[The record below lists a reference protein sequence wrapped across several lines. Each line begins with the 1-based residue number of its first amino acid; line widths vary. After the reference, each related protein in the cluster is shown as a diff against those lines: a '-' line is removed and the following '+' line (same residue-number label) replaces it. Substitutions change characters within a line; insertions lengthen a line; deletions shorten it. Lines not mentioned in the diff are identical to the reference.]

1 MSRRAY
7 PPPSSPPPPPGRAD
21 APPAD
26 VEVTISVHADGRQI
40 AVRRC
45 VAADA
50 GAPRTVH
57 IDAVVR
63 G

>member
-1 MSRRAY
+1 MPPRADR
-7 PPPSSPPPPPGRAD
+7 PPSPATPPTRTD

-26 VEVTISVHADGRQI
+26 VEVTLSVHADGRQI

-45 VAADA
+45 VASAA

>member
-1 MSRRAY
+1 MSPRAD
-7 PPPSSPPPPPGRAD
+7 PPPSSLPPPSAPVA

-26 VEVTISVHADGRQI
+26 VEVTLSVHADGRQI

-45 VAADA
+45 VAADT
-50 GAPRTVH
+50 GVPRTVH

>member
-1 MSRRAY
+1 
-7 PPPSSPPPPPGRAD
+7 
-21 APPAD
+21 
-26 VEVTISVHADGRQI
+26 VTISVHADGRQI